1 MQRVSI
7 QSKISDSRHYSSSK
21 YSRLGMNTANAGGSS
36 VKNYKN
42 TDNTSFKDLQ
52 QHLLTNTIYDK
63 LGSGNKNSVKGKKR
77 LKCS

>member
-1 MQRVSI
+1 
-7 QSKISDSRHYSSSK
+7 
-21 YSRLGMNTANAGGSS
+21 MNTANAGGSS

-77 LKCS
+77 LKST